1 MANDCNFQPPI
12 ADFRFM
18 IARWS
23 RDFEGVLSRLQR
35 GRQRVHLPTQ
45 EGAWR
50 HLPGTFFH
58 AVPEMFIQTGGGT
71 DFHCPGGSFASG
83 TRDVCVMPSGVPHG
97 EQPRDL
103 RNPYEIVVCWPVS
116 DGFVL
121 HRSKSPHGEIQAEEM
136 AHFVSMRGKAAF
148 RHLEEMTRPVSGPYR
163 EVYVQSLLTAFCIDL
178 LEELQRPEPA
188 TSDVSPLMAGIE
200 RRARPLLA
208 DPELSVAG
216 LAVLAGCSPDHLSRK
231 FRRAS
236 GISLGQWITRE
247 RLALARDLLQDRRL
261 SVAEVGWACGFRA
274 ASYFIRVF
282 RNQSGLTPGAWREI
296 QPDPEMAG
304 VPIN

>member
-1 MANDCNFQPPI
+1 
-12 ADFRFM
+12 M
-18 IARWS
+18 ISKLS
-23 RDFEGVLSRLQR
+23 RDFEGVLTRLQR

-45 EGAWR
+45 AGAWR

-71 DFHCPGGSFASG
+71 DFVCPGGAFS
-83 TRDVCVMPSGVPHG
+83 TETKDVCVMPSGIPHG

-103 RNPYEIVVCWPVS
+103 RTFYEIVVCWPVS
-116 DGFVL
+116 DGFAI
-121 HRSKSPHGEIQAEEM
+121 HRSKSPLGVIQAEEM
-136 AHFVSMRGKAAF
+136 AHFVSIRGKAAF

-163 EVYVQSLLTAFCIDL
+163 ETYVRSLLTAFCIDL
-178 LEELQRPEPA
+178 LEELQRPEPV
-188 TSDVSPLMAGIE
+188 TSEASPLIAGIE

-208 DPELSVAG
+208 DPELSVAR
-216 LAVLAGCSPDHLSRK
+216 LAVLAGCSPDHLSRR
-231 FRRAS
+231 FRQVS

-247 RLALARDLLQDRRL
+247 RLAMARDLLRDRRR

-274 ASYFIRVF
+274 PSYFIRVF

-296 QPDPEMAG
+296 QPVPDIEISLDPAVDG
-304 VPIN
+304 